1 MTIPANWIHF
11 SVLIASL
18 SENNKNLQRITE
30 HLYSAD
36 ARDAHAYKPAAATMT
51 VSISAPKL
59 FYHLRPRLVEEIC
72 SVLASIIP
80 GVLGGGDVFG
90 RVFKR
95 QI

>member
-59 FYHLRPRLVEEIC
+59 FYHLKWNRLTKKKK
-72 SVLASIIP
+72 SPL
-80 GVLGGGDVFG
+80 
-90 RVFKR
+90 K
-95 QI
+95 